1 MLHIYIRVSTKEQK
15 DNNTS
20 LESQKKIGVELSEK
34 LGIKS
39 KIWDEGSQSSFKD
52 DLDNRPILL
61 NLLTEV
67 DKGKIEKLYVWNT
80 DRLSRNQKVWSLIRY
95 KLKTNNVLLYVG
107 SDIKPID
114 LSDPMDDLLVGL
126 LSEISSYDNKL
137 RMERFRL
144 GRIERVKSG
153 YWFGGPPP
161 FGYEIK
167 DKRLV
172 PNKFESKWVNYI
184 FDRYDKGDTIDKIR
198 NDLFVNGVKS
208 RRGNLNWSNGSI
220 EKLFQNTHFEGWYQM
235 TDKKS
240 GETFK
245 IECSPIVPIG
255 LINKVRKKREER
267 SYKRGMGRMSGGNT
281 QKEYL
286 LKGLL
291 ECGFCG
297 SKFGGRTVTSQ
308 YINHYYC
315 LRKETNYKHKRTE
328 KYVECKKGRR
338 TLKVPTI
345 DDIVWNKVID
355 IVKDSFLFK
364 EKEKNLILEE
374 SSLKTDKEEIKK
386 LENRIK
392 QYDRELKNI
401 ENNVIQ
407 LESDKILKNRS
418 EKEVNGILKN
428 INSHKVDILG
438 KKENLMNLIKGNKQ
452 DMGWV
457 DWVNE
462 FSTKMKDIRKTKDLE
477 VKKKFLNGLVDRIIV
492 NCENKNTHNLRLF
505 FKIPYIGDTLIW
517 RDEKNKKLGYDIKKG
532 LKSIYVKYDGNQQK
546 KTESI
551 ERI

>member
-39 KIWDEGSQSSFKD
+39 KVWDEGSQSSFKD

-144 GRIERVKSG
+144 GRIERVRNG

-401 ENNVIQ
+401 ESNVIQ

-438 KKENLMNLIKGNKQ
+438 KKENLMNLIKGNKK

-462 FSTKMKDIRKTKDLE
+462 FSTKIKDIRKTKDLE

-532 LKSIYVKYDGNQQK
+532 LKSIYVKYDSNQQK

>member
-39 KIWDEGSQSSFKD
+39 KVWDEGSQSSFKD

-144 GRIERVKSG
+144 GRIERVRNG

-392 QYDRELKNI
+392 LYNRELKNI

-438 KKENLMNLIKGNKQ
+438 KKENLINLIKGNKK

-532 LKSIYVKYDGNQQK
+532 LKSIYVKYDSNQQK